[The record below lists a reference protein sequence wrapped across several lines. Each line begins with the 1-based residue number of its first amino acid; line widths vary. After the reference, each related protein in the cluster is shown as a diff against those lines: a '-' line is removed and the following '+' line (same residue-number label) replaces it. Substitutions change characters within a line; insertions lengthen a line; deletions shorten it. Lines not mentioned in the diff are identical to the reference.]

1 MAPQVG
7 LELELSIP
15 RRPLSVSE
23 FLNPSP
29 SRINPCSPDS
39 RLPPESLHP
48 PTPPMEA
55 EPPQRWAATYT
66 KHVKQ
71 KRKAYH
77 DGALLLY
84 AASGRLVLLDD
95 AGDTLESRFLRSS
108 EEVSAGAAL
117 SFQAHLVDVGE
128 PEDDPA
134 RCTSS
139 AASAGSRTVRGGSG
153 ARARPPSSGTGRVV
167 LPRVPRKLVNPS
179 KSRRCVFGGDG
190 EAAGS
195 GSAEGADSEFQ
206 EWTALY
212 TTQVTQ
218 KAKKYHDGVVRL
230 LQIGPQAKQIVLIDD
245 DGQVLGSRHL
255 KAGESIESGK
265 KCHFPNYLIDVCEAK
280 NQNKEEPMVHT
291 KLKNGENTSNK
302 MGPALKKSQKFFN
315 PQKFHG
321 PDDTKSE
328 VTASSGKAKTDKA
341 EEASADRPGSLI
353 EAGSGFK
360 EWNALYTTQLTQK
373 AKKYHDGVIRLMQ
386 IGSHARQIVLLDEY
400 GEVLGSRYLK
410 TVECVESGTK
420 FQMPNY
426 LIEVC
431 EFINQ
436 KNEPRQSSKEDFSQT
451 GLRNQENTGEKTS
464 EKHKSPKFVSPF
476 KLQDLQKNS
485 WESTTSSNRPQIGKP
500 TSSNLDALPNLNVLS
515 SPQGKSNCD
524 VNRRADH
531 HEPAF
536 GPMDDPVKFSDTQR
550 GAAKTS
556 WPDFGKSSSTRVGN
570 PLFHDLRDGRSGCPT
585 GFVRREGG
593 KSTLGDMDDSLRTA
607 SQILSI
613 IKRPS
618 EDRIS
623 QSAPSGQGQAHSSA
637 SSESRIAFD
646 VTKNSVVD
654 DSKRSFDGNS
664 GLSQFA
670 TQLRSSVQSCLNL
683 ETLPRKNSVR
693 AHQWIESSSCN
704 NHLTYD
710 DQNIMRPTAF
720 EGQDLAMVDT
730 TASYMSNAKEQK
742 LDSSDQDSERSSD
755 NVPVMN
761 TMTDKGLQDDTSET
775 AGQLSTEKSSTDGEC
790 VDPMSTTAYTLTWYR
805 QADKSRELRAGKEKA
820 WEFPISGR
828 FREETVSSANGAV
841 RAWML
846 RVAHHALS
854 LSVKSF

>member
-1 MAPQVG
+1 
-7 LELELSIP
+7 
-15 RRPLSVSE
+15 
-23 FLNPSP
+23 
-29 SRINPCSPDS
+29 
-39 RLPPESLHP
+39 
-48 PTPPMEA
+48 MEA

-84 AASGRLVLLDD
+84 PTSGRLVLLDD
-95 AGDTLESRFLRSS
+95 AGDTLESRFLCSS

-134 RCTSS
+134 RS
-139 AASAGSRTVRGGSG
+139 APAAAGSRAVRGGSG
-153 ARARPPSSGTGRVV
+153 ARARPPSSGRVV

-179 KSRRCVFGGDG
+179 KSRGCVVGGDG

-230 LQIGPQAKQIVLIDD
+230 VQIGPQVKQIVLMDE

-265 KCHFPNYLIDVCEAK
+265 KCHFPNYLIDICEAK
-280 NQNKEEPMVHT
+280 NLDKEEPLVPT
-291 KLKNGENTSNK
+291 KLKNGENTSNR
-302 MGPALKKSQKFFN
+302 MGPASKKSQKFVN
-315 PQKFHG
+315 PHKFHG
-321 PDDTKSE
+321 PDATKSE
-328 VTASSGKAKTDKA
+328 VTARSGKAETDKA
-341 EEASADRPGSLI
+341 EAVSTDRPGSLI
-353 EAGSGFK
+353 EADSGFK

-373 AKKYHDGVIRLMQ
+373 AKKYHDGVIRLVQ

-400 GEVLGSRYLK
+400 GEVLVSRYLK
-410 TVECVESGTK
+410 SVESVENGTK

-436 KNEPRQSSKEDFSQT
+436 KNELRHSSTEASSQT
-451 GLRNQENTGEKTS
+451 GFRNQEKSSEKTS
-464 EKHKSPKFVSPF
+464 EKHTSPKFVSQF

-485 WESTTSSNRPQIGKP
+485 WESTTSSNRSQIGKS
-500 TSSNLDALPNLNVLS
+500 TSSNLDAPPNLNVLS
-515 SPQGKSNCD
+515 DLQSKSDCNA
-524 VNRRADH
+524 NRRADCC
-531 HEPAF
+531 ESAF
-536 GPMDDPVKFSDTQR
+536 GLMDDPVKFGDTQR
-550 GAAKTS
+550 GTANSS
-556 WPDFGKSSSTRVGN
+556 WPDFGKSSSTRVD
-570 PLFHDLRDGRSGCPT
+570 LHDGKSGCPT
-585 GFVRREGG
+585 SFVRREGG
-593 KSTLGDMDDSLRTA
+593 KSAIGDMGDSLRTA
-607 SQILSI
+607 SQIMSI
-613 IKRPS
+613 MKRPS

-623 QSAPSGQGQAHSSA
+623 QSAPSGQARSSA
-637 SSESRIAFD
+637 SSESGIAFD

-654 DSKRSFDGNS
+654 DSNRSFDGSGTS

-693 AHQWIESSSCN
+693 AHQWIESSGN
-704 NHLTYD
+704 NHLSYD
-710 DQNIMRPTAF
+710 DQNIMRPTTF

-730 TASYMSNAKEQK
+730 IASFLSNAKEHK
-742 LDSSDQDSERSSD
+742 LDSSNQDSGRSSD

-761 TMTDKGLQDDTSET
+761 TMTDKGLQDGTSGT
-775 AGQLSTEKSSTDGEC
+775 AGQLSTQKSSTDGEC
-790 VDPMSTTAYTLTWYR
+790 VDPLSTSAYTLTCKDPKI
-805 QADKSRELRAGKEKA
+805 QELIDDC
-820 WEFPISGR
+820 P
-828 FREETVSSANGAV
+828 
-841 RAWML
+841 
-846 RVAHHALS
+846 
-854 LSVKSF
+854 SFDLGF